1 MVESTE
7 EASDGGQERERGSYR
22 IGEQQNAR
30 RREGGR
36 GELRQGGMNLKEEGV
51 PLWMES
57 RWEREMVDGKQ
68 MGGRNEG

>member
-1 MVESTE
+1 MQE
-7 EASDGGQERERGSYR
+7 GG
-22 IGEQQNAR
+22 
-30 RREGGR
+30 REGEIEGDVRR